1 MNLSEFDR
9 FPIMDLSE
17 RFPLLNQVQNI
28 VNVEERLCEIRN
40 QFRIPRRIFRDQL
53 NVLEYYNE
61 KKFRQNI
68 GFTKDGF
75 RFVLDIFKKS
85 LHRPNN
91 PGSPSISELNCLA
104 IYLHYLRSGSF
115 YRNEEDIVWIK
126 LPYNTICG
134 IVNKTAKIIASY
146 SSQYIKFPDE
156 EEKEIIA
163 NFFHEN
169 FHFPG
174 CCGIFG

>member
-1 MNLSEFDR
+1 
-9 FPIMDLSE
+9 MDLYE
-17 RFPLLNQVQNI
+17 DFPLLNDVQEI
-28 VNVEERLCEIRN
+28 VNTEARLNEIIN

-53 NVLEYYNE
+53 NPLEYYNAA
-61 KKFRQNI
+61 KFRKNI

-75 RFVLDIFKKS
+75 RYVLGIFKRS

-115 YRNEEDIVWIK
+115 YRVEEDIAWIQ
-126 LPYNTICG
+126 LPHCTICN
-134 IVNKTAKIIASY
+134 IVNETAKVIASY

-156 EEKEIIA
+156 SEKEVIA

-169 FHFPG
+169 FDFPG